1 MWVYDMSKKNV
12 LDDLTHLFP
21 DYQYIAERK
30 YNYNVFETIFR
41 GFEICNKGLCISIFK
56 TMSNI

>member
-41 GFEICNKGLCISIFK
+41 GFEKCNKGLCLSIFK
-56 TMSNI
+56 TMSSI